1 MKLSKLYRQKQRLVQ
16 ELGRLGDIMRGSI
29 VVLKRPCI
37 NPHCSR
43 CKLGIKHPTVYYSV
57 NIKGKTK
64 LIYFPKVVQGAAK
77 NMVNNY
83 RTLKV
88 LIDKISAVNA
98 EILLKKAK
106 EKRR

>member
-1 MKLSKLYRQKQRLVQ
+1 MKLSKLYRQKQKLARNLARLS
-16 ELGRLGDIMRGSI
+16 DIMRGSI

-37 NPHCSR
+37 NPR
-43 CKLGIKHPTVYYSV
+43 CKRCKSGIKHPTVYYSV

-64 LIYFPKVVQGAAK
+64 LIYFPKIVQGAAK

-88 LIDKISAVNA
+88 LIDRLSAVNA

-106 EKRR
+106 ERR